1 MGSQT
6 QRGCKESVNRYVA
19 DPTFDMETLM
29 EPLLTRRRFMG
40 IAGAAAGCVMLVIPQ
55 LALSNNG
62 NNKPNIVYIL
72 ADDMG
77 LGDVRCFTNKEN
89 APVNSPV
96 VTPYIDSIA
105 TAGMRFT
112 NAHSPAAVCSPT
124 RYGVLTGRYAWRT
137 RMKRGVVKAYE
148 RALIES
154 GRSTVGNLLQDHGY
168 HTAAIGKWHLGMNW
182 QDANGKHTQS
192 RKQIDFTK
200 PILEGPVARGFDIYY
215 GDDII
220 NWGPFRW
227 IQNDLALDLKQHPH
241 IERQVMPTLA
251 SKSVEYINS
260 QAKSDKPF
268 FLYMPLTA
276 PHAPIVP
283 MQSTPQLESTYGYG
297 SLKKYEQFIATV
309 DWTVGEVLKVLD
321 AQQIRNDTM
330 IVFASDNGVSKNFAS
345 SDNVSPGF
353 LDAKP
358 LRGQKADIWEG
369 GHRIPLIVE
378 WQGRVQAG
386 ATSDEYVEL
395 NDFYATVADLLGADM
410 ADNVAED
417 SYSFLTILEGKTLSS
432 PLREAGVNHSLNGKF
447 AVRQLD
453 KKGNEWKLIFGS
465 GSGGFS
471 SPKGININPETNVSD
486 LSELRL
492 YNLTTDPS
500 EQKSLLGSGGTPE
513 AQTKA
518 RELQTLLQRYIAS
531 GRSVAH
537 RTAKGPE
544 PSP

>member
-1 MGSQT
+1 MSNHTALRHGCFVLVTLLLVTSGVSQH
-6 QRGCKESVNRYVA
+6 R
-19 DPTFDMETLM
+19 LH
-29 EPLLTRRRFMG
+29 
-40 IAGAAAGCVMLVIPQ
+40 AAV
-55 LALSNNG
+55 
-62 NNKPNIVYIL
+62 PNIVVIL

-77 LGDVRCFTNKEN
+77 YGDVQTLNRTSRIPTPHLNRLAQSGVTFTD
-89 APVNSPV
+89 AH
-96 VTPYIDSIA
+96 TP
-105 TAGMRFT
+105 T
-112 NAHSPAAVCSPT
+112 AVCTPT
-124 RYGVLTGRYAWRT
+124 RDGLLTGRYCWRS
-137 RMKRGVVKAYE
+137 RLKSGVLNGYGTP
-148 RALIES
+148 LIEPDRPTIAS
-154 GRSTVGNLLQDHGY
+154 FLGSHGY
-168 HTAAIGKWHLGMNW
+168 HTGIVGKWHLGLDFTRLPAQTP
-182 QDANGKHTQS
+182 QDKNTPQS
-192 RKQIDFTK
+192 KTKRRPTNSPRLDFTK

-369 GHRIPLIVE
+369 GHRVPLLIR
-378 WQGRVQAG
+378 WPGHITANT
-386 ATSDEYVEL
+386 TSDHLVSL
-395 NDFYATVADLLGADM
+395 TDLFATCADVISTDLPETG
-410 ADNVAED
+410 AED
-417 SYSFLTILEGKTLSS
+417 SISFLGAALGR
-432 PLREAGVNHSLNGKF
+432 REITARPPIINHSNHGEF
-447 AVRQLD
+447 AYRAGD
-453 KKGNEWKLIFGS
+453 WKLVFRNS
-465 GSGGFS
+465 GVLNRSRGR
-471 SPKGININPETNVSD
+471 KRIVE
-486 LSELRL
+486 L
-492 YNLTTDPS
+492 YNLKDDIAEES
-500 EQKSLLGSGGTPE
+500 NLAASQQDVVSQL
-513 AQTKA
+513 TKELDELIA
-518 RELQTLLQRYIAS
+518 RGAS
-531 GRSVAH
+531 RKASNARNDSRVRHDVTQLKRWADVN
-537 RTAKGPE
+537 
-544 PSP
+544 